1 MNPMNGN
8 TVCRSCFRSYVTVPH
23 QPSRLRT
30 QGQQQECQQQHPQ
43 QPHCQDQGV
52 NHQAQ
57 QVNQNINML
66 HQWTVQAANSFSS
79 TVCFAGYKEWQEGVK
94 RLDFH
99 CIVLGKKLSCQH
111 RTPTT
116 PNTNFTSVGFCC
128 DVLHHSGKFHTWHLN
143 WGKSNF
149 TFNV

>member
-57 QVNQNINML
+57 QVNQNIN
-66 HQWTVQAANSFSS
+66 
-79 TVCFAGYKEWQEGVK
+79 
-94 RLDFH
+94 
-99 CIVLGKKLSCQH
+99 I
-111 RTPTT
+111 
-116 PNTNFTSVGFCC
+116 TSVNSAGSKFLFF
-128 DVLHHSGKFHTWHLN
+128 DSLFRRLQRMAGGGQTPGLSLHCTWQ
-143 WGKSNF
+143 KVIMP
-149 TFNV
+149 T